1 MYDLANLPTAAVAD
15 LIEQGFIQF
24 GEVPS
29 TRRTKVEMEL
39 SKRIA
44 QRKKKAVE
52 KPKPKPK
59 GKQAT
64 MRAKK
69 DASKK

>member
-29 TRRTKVEMEL
+29 ARRTKVEMEL
-39 SKRIA
+39 SARIA
-44 QRKKKAVE
+44 NRKKAVK

-69 DASKK
+69 DASKR